1 VSVARSAPVRV
12 LSAQGGALFPLA
24 LHSTDIVLMQSV
36 IDDVF
41 AALRPPEAP
50 PASAAAQ
57 VQAQAQ
63 PAAAAVGEEGYGSDE
78 SGWGSDYEYDG
89 GGAAGGAAG
98 SSCASWGDLLA
109 LPDFL
114 DSLEPHVLS
123 RSQIAPLARLSRA
136 VRDALAAHPRL
147 KYLGL
152 FRTHFGALHGCRLH
166 PHQLRSLRVMHAA
179 EAPAGWEFG
188 AMRGGILADDPGLG
202 KTVTMLALVLS
213 TLGTPPALPPVFWDS
228 RGWPLLRTNPAGLQ
242 QLLKLT
248 NFLRRLGFERGWAS
262 GPEPAQLRRLAAFAN
277 RQGAPG
283 DYPTIEAFETDV
295 EAVVRVAVER
305 RGGARASIEQVR
317 AVREPV
323 RLHLLAVREGLDPR
337 QRGFNKTALGKRVQM
352 ERRLIGTSATLII
365 VPSSLLEHWHE
376 QLCRH
381 VDPAVLQL
389 RRGDDG
395 SPSCCEV
402 WIDGLGD
409 WQAAGGFRLPSKPK
423 VEAWPPLPDE
433 YLLGACSIVVTT
445 YERCQSLSSTFPGA
459 FP

>member
-1 VSVARSAPVRV
+1 
-12 LSAQGGALFPLA
+12 
-24 LHSTDIVLMQSV
+24 MQSV

-57 VQAQAQ
+57 AQAPAQAPAQ
-63 PAAAAVGEEGYGSDE
+63 PAAAAVGEEGTEGYGSDE

-213 TLGTPPALPPVFWDS
+213 TLGTPHPPPRFSLRSGRVRDTSRPA
-228 RGWPLLRTNPAGLQ
+228 
-242 QLLKLT
+242 
-248 NFLRRLGFERGWAS
+248 
-262 GPEPAQLRRLAAFAN
+262 
-277 RQGAPG
+277 
-283 DYPTIEAFETDV
+283 
-295 EAVVRVAVER
+295 
-305 RGGARASIEQVR
+305 
-317 AVREPV
+317 
-323 RLHLLAVREGLDPR
+323 PR
-337 QRGFNKTALGKRVQM
+337 
-352 ERRLIGTSATLII
+352 
-365 VPSSLLEHWHE
+365 
-376 QLCRH
+376 
-381 VDPAVLQL
+381 
-389 RRGDDG
+389 
-395 SPSCCEV
+395 
-402 WIDGLGD
+402 
-409 WQAAGGFRLPSKPK
+409 
-423 VEAWPPLPDE
+423 
-433 YLLGACSIVVTT
+433 
-445 YERCQSLSSTFPGA
+445 
-459 FP
+459 